1 LSLEEPTRQQGCS
14 EFYAEDKVY
23 LIGSSVKSPSDIK
36 ISIVGPS
43 VRPSVG
49 SLATSIPITGA
60 TGLSKKNRD
69 KD

>member
-1 LSLEEPTRQQGCS
+1 M
-14 EFYAEDKVY
+14 Y

-36 ISIVGPS
+36 MSIVGPS

-60 TGLSKKNRD
+60 AGLLKKNNNKR
-69 KD
+69 KQFNKSVTTTNL